1 MTAPIDHTTTEH
13 HDVVER
19 VTGDGVGT
27 DVDTTDADV
36 DVEAFVPAEI
46 VAGSLRGYFHAWIAR
61 LRSGDSGLLPVLIGL
76 LLIAIIFQGLNS
88 KFLTAGN
95 LVNLL
100 VQGSVFMLL
109 AMAEVWVLLLGEIDL
124 SAGFV
129 GGVAGVI
136 MAEALTEQH
145 GGYEWWIACIAAL
158 LVCALIGAFQGTL
171 ITRIGLPS
179 FVVTLAG
186 LLGFEGVMLLILGD
200 GGTLPIQSNVIND
213 FANGNLTVTASWI
226 VIACV
231 VAGYGLLTW
240 LRDSRRRSHGLVA
253 PPVSVTTL
261 KILGVA
267 LAGAAI
273 GLICT
278 TNRGSL
284 VPIRGVPWVV
294 LIVLGVLVAWTILL
308 GRTRFGRYV
317 YAIGGNAEAARRAG
331 VRLARVRTWCF
342 LLCSFTAGMAGIIYA
357 SRLRS
362 VSTNL
367 DGGTLVLYAVA
378 AAVIGGTSLFG
389 GRGRMIHAVVGGI
402 VIAAIDNG
410 MSLQGFS
417 AASKYIVTAVV
428 LLIAVSIDSLA
439 RRGTKA

>member
-1 MTAPIDHTTTEH
+1 MTTPVDDAERDRV
-13 HDVVER
+13 DV
-19 VTGDGVGT
+19 DT
-27 DVDTTDADV
+27 DVDDDDDV
-36 DVEAFVPAEI
+36 VAILPGDVAAQ
-46 VAGSLRGYFHAWIAR
+46 SLPEYFRAWVAR
-61 LRSGDSGLLPVLIGL
+61 LRGGDSGLLPVIVGLILIG
-76 LLIAIIFQGLNS
+76 IIFQGLNS
-88 KFLTAGN
+88 EFLSAGN

-129 GGVAGVI
+129 GGVAGVV
-136 MAEALTEQH
+136 MAELLTEKH
-145 GGYEWWIACIAAL
+145 GGWEWWAACAAAL
-158 LVCALIGAFQGTL
+158 FVAAVIGAFQGSL

-186 LLGFEGVMLLILGD
+186 LLGFQGVMLLILGN
-200 GGTLPIQSNVIND
+200 GGTLPIQDNVIND
-213 FANGNLTVTASWI
+213 FANGNLTVGASWI
-226 VIACV
+226 VIALV
-231 VAGYGLLTW
+231 VAAYALFTW
-240 LRDSRRRSHGLVA
+240 MRDGRRRKHGLVA
-253 PPVSVTTL
+253 PPIGVTLL

-267 LAGAAI
+267 IAGVVVGI
-273 GLICT
+273 ICT
-278 TNRGSL
+278 TNRGVL

-294 LIVLGVLVAWTILL
+294 LIVLGVLVIWTVLL

-331 VRLARVRTWCF
+331 VRLARVRTYCF
-342 LLCSFTAGMAGIIYA
+342 VLSSFTAGMAGIIYA

-389 GRGRMIHAVVGGI
+389 GRGRMVHAVVGGL

-417 AASKYIVTAVV
+417 SASKYIVTAIV